1 MYHEEDADLSIIQ
14 GRKVAII
21 GYGSQGHAHA
31 LNLRDSGV
39 DVRVGLKDG
48 SPSRAKAEAEGLRV
62 VSVAEAVKESTV
74 IMILAPDHLQRH
86 IYTDSILPNLKDGD
100 ALFFGHGFN
109 IRFGYIKPTASVDVC
124 MVAPKGPGHLVR
136 REYAAGRG
144 VPVIVAVEQD
154 STGNAW
160 PLTLSYAKAI
170 GGLRAGGI
178 LTTFTEETETDLF
191 GEQSVLCGGAS
202 QLVMYGF
209 EVLTEAGYQPEVAYF
224 ECLHE
229 LKLIVDLMYE
239 GGIAKQRWSVSDTA
253 EFGDYVSGPQ
263 AAQRVAKPIVLIAE
277 ELSPA
282 TLEAL
287 GPDFEVVN
295 CDGANRAELLA
306 ALAKGVDAVLI
317 RSATKMDAEA
327 IAAAK
332 GLKVIARAG
341 VGLDNVD
348 IPAAT
353 AAGVMVVNA
362 PTSNIVSAAELAIAL
377 LMASARFVSPAHAAL
392 RNGKW
397 ARSKYTGA
405 EIFEKTLGIVGFGRI
420 GQLVAHRMQAFGMDV
435 VAYDPYLQPARAAQL
450 GVRLVELDELLK
462 VSDFITIHLPKT
474 KETANLIG
482 VEALKKVKST
492 VRIINAARGG
502 VLDEAALFDA
512 ITEGRVAG
520 AGLDVFSTEPCTDS
534 PLFTLDQV
542 VATPHLGASTD
553 EAQERA
559 GIAVAVSVRKALA
572 GELVPDAVNVKG
584 GAIHEEIRPSL
595 PLVEKMAQIATAI
608 AGEAPV
614 SMDLTVKGEI
624 SEHDSSILA
633 TSALK
638 GALLG
643 CGLLDVTY
651 VNAPALA
658 AERGVTSSVTTDP
671 ESPEYRSM
679 ISLRAALADG
689 KIVTVDGTLMGIR
702 KVEKIIAIDSFD
714 LDLPP
719 TENLLFLRYSD
730 KPGVVGAVGNAL
742 GKAGINIAGMQVARS
757 SAGGNALM
765 ALTVDSQI
773 SDELITS
780 VKKETGAEL
789 VRSVT
794 LVG

>member
-1 MYHEEDADLSIIQ
+1 MTITK
-14 GRKVAII
+14 KV
-21 GYGSQGHAHA
+21 
-31 LNLRDSGV
+31 
-39 DVRVGLKDG
+39 
-48 SPSRAKAEAEGLRV
+48 
-62 VSVAEAVKESTV
+62 
-74 IMILAPDHLQRH
+74 
-86 IYTDSILPNLKDGD
+86 
-100 ALFFGHGFN
+100 
-109 IRFGYIKPTASVDVC
+109 
-124 MVAPKGPGHLVR
+124 
-136 REYAAGRG
+136 
-144 VPVIVAVEQD
+144 
-154 STGNAW
+154 
-160 PLTLSYAKAI
+160 
-170 GGLRAGGI
+170 
-178 LTTFTEETETDLF
+178 
-191 GEQSVLCGGAS
+191 
-202 QLVMYGF
+202 
-209 EVLTEAGYQPEVAYF
+209 
-224 ECLHE
+224 
-229 LKLIVDLMYE
+229 
-239 GGIAKQRWSVSDTA
+239 
-253 EFGDYVSGPQ
+253 
-263 AAQRVAKPIVLIAE
+263 AQRVAKPIVLIAE

-282 TLEAL
+282 TLDAL

-306 ALAKGVDAVLI
+306 ALAKGVDAVLV

-362 PTSNIVSAAELAIAL
+362 PTSNIVSAAELAISL
-377 LMASARFVSPAHAAL
+377 LLASARFISPAHAAL

-397 ARSKYTGA
+397 ARSRYTGA
-405 EIFEKTLGIVGFGRI
+405 ELFEKTLGIVGFGRI

-450 GVRLVELDELLK
+450 GVRLLELDELLR

-482 VEALKKVKST
+482 VEALKKVKPS

-502 VLDEAALFDA
+502 VLDEAALFTA

-520 AGLDVFSTEPCTDS
+520 AGLDVFSTEPCIDS
-534 PLFTLDQV
+534 PLFALDQV

-614 SMDLTVKGEI
+614 SMDLTVKGDI
-624 SEHDSSILA
+624 SGHDSSILA

-638 GALLG
+638 GALLA
-643 CGLLDVTY
+643 CGLADVTY

-658 AERGVTSSVTTDP
+658 AERGVTSAVATDP

-702 KVEKIIAIDSFD
+702 KVEKIIAIDGFD

-719 TENLLFLRYSD
+719 TENLLFLRYAD

-757 SAGGNALM
+757 AAGGSALM
-765 ALTVDSQI
+765 AITVDSQV
-773 SDELITS
+773 SDELIS
-780 VKKETGAEL
+780 AVKQETGADV

-794 LVG
+794 LVS